1 MKWLWLVGIVGILL
15 LLGGGYWW
23 WGKRASQP
31 LEFKNA
37 TLETSLDTGQFLSND
52 MSLVEEE
59 EKNTQVTAGLP
70 NTEVTPSKDTSPPV
84 TAPVA
89 SPSPSPVTVYDRLI
103 GFGFRTP
110 TTQRTVNAI
119 VLHSSY
125 NASGGE
131 VYNLDKIIGQY
142 EQYGVGAHYLIDR
155 NGKIYRLIQEESI
168 AYHAGESKMPDGRK
182 NVNDFSIG
190 IELMGTEDSGFT
202 GKQYDA
208 LNDLIADIKTR
219 YRIKDIV
226 GHGDVA
232 PKRKT
237 DPWKFDW
244 KKLE

>member
-1 MKWLWLVGIVGILL
+1 MKWLWLVCIAGALM

-31 LEFKNA
+31 LEFTNA
-37 TLETSLDTGQFLSND
+37 ALEKSFDTSQFLSDN
-52 MSLVEEE
+52 MSLVEAG
-59 EKNTQVTAGLP
+59 EKSIQAT
-70 NTEVTPSKDTSPPV
+70 TELADTEATPPKDTSPSTTV
-84 TAPVA
+84 S
-89 SPSPSPVTVYDRLI
+89 SPSSSTAITIHDRLVT
-103 GFGFRTP
+103 FGFRTP
-110 TTQRTVNAI
+110 KERNINAI
-119 VLHSSY
+119 ILHSSY
-125 NASGGE
+125 NASGGD
-131 VYNLDKIIGQY
+131 VYNLEKIIGQY

-155 NGKIYRLIQEESI
+155 NGKIYRLIKEESI

-244 KKLE
+244 KRLK